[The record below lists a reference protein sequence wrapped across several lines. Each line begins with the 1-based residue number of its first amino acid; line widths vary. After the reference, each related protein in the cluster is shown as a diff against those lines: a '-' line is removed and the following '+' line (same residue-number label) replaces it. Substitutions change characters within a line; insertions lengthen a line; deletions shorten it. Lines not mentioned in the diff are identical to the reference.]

1 MLPQVMKRGDLVSW
15 VEALMAERQVA
26 APVLKETSVSD
37 PSDEKFGWEQVEDPS
52 DVRLDYTVT
61 VLGPKQFLWPPRQR
75 LVSYRLDDG
84 PDPKPVVAHEPQVL
98 LGVHPCDIT
107 AIGTLDAAFAKD
119 VPDPHY
125 LARRADTAIVG
136 IDCAAP
142 CDESSFC
149 LDMGSLY
156 PESGFDVMLTPMG
169 EVYFVEV
176 ATDLGQ
182 ALLEAA
188 RVRPATKAD
197 MEAHTKFAEEK
208 RSNFHYKLPY
218 EAKYLPEVLEASY
231 DSLVWEAISRRCF
244 SCGSC
249 NTVCPTCYCFD
260 VYDEI
265 ADDLSSGCR
274 TRRYDSCQLD
284 PFAEV
289 AGGENFREERS
300 SRLRH
305 RMFRKGKYILEQTG
319 RPGCVGCGRCERACV
334 AGISIKDTYVQIA
347 GSR

>member
-1 MLPQVMKRGDLVSW
+1 MLPQLLKAGDLAAW
-15 VEALMAERQVA
+15 VEALMAESRVA

-37 PSDEKFGWEQVEDPS
+37 PTDLKFGWAYVEDPA

-61 VLGPKQFLWPPRQR
+61 VLGPKQFLWPPRQK
-75 LVSYRLDDG
+75 LVRYDLEGDACPTALID
-84 PDPKPVVAHEPQVL
+84 HESQVL
-98 LGVHPCDIT
+98 FGVHPCDLT

-119 VPDPHY
+119 VADPHY
-125 LARRADTAIVG
+125 LARRSDTAIVG
-136 IDCAAP
+136 LDCGAP

-156 PESGFDVMLTPMG
+156 PASGFDVMLTPVND
-169 EVYFVEV
+169 EYFVEV
-176 ATDLGQ
+176 ATERGQ
-182 ALLEAA
+182 ALVEAA
-188 RVRPATKAD
+188 KVRSATKQD
-197 MEAHTKFAEEK
+197 MEMHQAFAEEK

-218 EAKYLPEVLEASY
+218 EVKYLPEVLDQSY
-231 DSLVWEAISRRCF
+231 DSLVWEAIARRCF

-249 NTVCPTCYCFD
+249 NTTCPTCYCFD
-260 VYDEI
+260 VYDAVEV
-265 ADDLSSGCR
+265 DLTKGCR

-289 AGGENFREERS
+289 AGGENFREERW

-334 AGISIKDTYVQIA
+334 AKISIKDTYVQIA

>member
-1 MLPQVMKRGDLVSW
+1 MLPQILKASDLAAW
-15 VEALMAERQVA
+15 VEALMAESRVA

-37 PSDEKFGWEQVEDPS
+37 PTDLKFGWAYLEDAA

-61 VLGPKQFLWPPRQR
+61 VLGPKKFLWPPRQK
-75 LVSYRLDDG
+75 LVRYNLEGDAAPQALID
-84 PDPKPVVAHEPQVL
+84 HESQVL
-98 LGVHPCDIT
+98 FGVHPCDVT
-107 AIGTLDAAFAKD
+107 AIGTLDAAFAND
-119 VPDPHY
+119 VADPHY
-125 LARRADTAIVG
+125 LARRSDTAIVG
-136 IDCAAP
+136 LDCGAP

-156 PESGFDVMLTPMG
+156 PASGFDVMLTPVND
-169 EVYFVEV
+169 EYFVEV
-176 ATDLGQ
+176 ATERGQ
-182 ALLEAA
+182 ALVEAA
-188 RVRPATKAD
+188 RVRPATKQN
-197 MEAHTKFAEEK
+197 MEAHQAFAEEK

-218 EAKYLPEVLEASY
+218 EMKYLPEVLDQSY
-231 DSLVWEAISRRCF
+231 DSLIWEAIARRCF

-249 NTVCPTCYCFD
+249 NIACPTCYCFD
-260 VYDEI
+260 VYDEVE
-265 ADDLSSGCR
+265 ADLTKGCR

-289 AGGENFREERS
+289 AGGENFREERW

-334 AGISIKDTYVQIA
+334 ADISIKDTYVQIA

>member
-1 MLPQVMKRGDLVSW
+1 MLPQVMKRGDLASW

-142 CDESSFC
+142 CDE
-149 LDMGSLY
+149 
-156 PESGFDVMLTPMG
+156 
-169 EVYFVEV
+169 
-176 ATDLGQ
+176 GQ